1 MTPSVLKYGPFH
13 SFKLMKNV
21 TLFTLTQINRCEL
34 SLMKNVARGIK
45 KQNTNSKNPQPGA
58 NHYNKCHEECVVCEH
73 TEKTETLVHVKCKYS
88 IFVCWTDTFW
98 V

>member
-21 TLFTLTQINRCEL
+21 TLFTLTQINTCEL
-34 SLMKNVARGIK
+34 SLMKNVAHGIK

-58 NHYNKCHEECVVCEH
+58 NHYIKCHEDCVVCEH